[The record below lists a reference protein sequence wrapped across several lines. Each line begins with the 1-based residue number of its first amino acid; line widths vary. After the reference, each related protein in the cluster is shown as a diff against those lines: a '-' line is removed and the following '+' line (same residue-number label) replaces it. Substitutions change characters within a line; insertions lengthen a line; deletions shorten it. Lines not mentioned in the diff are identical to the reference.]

1 MQTPDIL
8 LSRIDH
14 LNEGLSLAVQKPGG
28 AQFALMLSMIRDSQS
43 QSFAVKNADSGEPDA
58 LLQRNSLY
66 TPELVGRLNE
76 SLRSGLM
83 GDVYLHLSWLEMA
96 PLRKVSSQAD
106 KSSAVVSLPQ
116 AAVLAKQYTALDEA
130 KESQHQIAA

>member
-1 MQTPDIL
+1 MQASDIL

-28 AQFALMLSMIRDSQS
+28 AQFALMLSMIRDSQP
-43 QSFAVKNADSGEPDA
+43 QLLVKNDGESEPDS

-66 TPELVGRLNE
+66 TPELVGRLNQ
-76 SLRSGLM
+76 SLRSGFM

-96 PLRKVSSQAD
+96 PLRKGASQAD
-106 KSSAVVSLPQ
+106 SSNSVISLSQ

-130 KESQHQIAA
+130 RESRHLIAA